1 LTEGIKPFKEKRTT
15 VAEDKAVQDYFET
28 IETAC
33 MQYQIKY
40 VPVAVDEKFEKILLT
55 YLAEKQKFG

>member
-1 LTEGIKPFKEKRTT
+1 MDSFFDLRLVLIFK
-15 VAEDKAVQDYFET
+15 T
-28 IETAC
+28 IETTC
-33 MQYQIKY
+33 LQYQIRY